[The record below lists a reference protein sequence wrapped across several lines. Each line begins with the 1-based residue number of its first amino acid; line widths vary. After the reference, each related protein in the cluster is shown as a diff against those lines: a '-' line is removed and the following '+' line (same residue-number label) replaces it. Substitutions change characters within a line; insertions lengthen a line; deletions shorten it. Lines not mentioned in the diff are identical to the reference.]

1 MDEEQKTL
9 GLSNVNHLEK
19 LYNGWFL
26 DYASYTIL
34 DRAVPYFEDGLK
46 PVQRRILHTMYEMND
61 GSFHKVAGIVGDT
74 MHYHPHGDASIYTAL
89 VNMGQKNL
97 RIYFICRC
105 MYNFHNRNFSLNEW
119 NPQKTCFLLRS
130 SLSIKVHKRFINTIK
145 INLIISIKNEYLIF
159 NYINF

>member
-74 MHYHPHGDASIYTAL
+74 MHYHPHGDASISREHGPEEPAYRTA
-89 VNMGQKNL
+89 G
-97 RIYFICRC
+97 
-105 MYNFHNRNFSLNEW
+105 
-119 NPQKTCFLLRS
+119 
-130 SLSIKVHKRFINTIK
+130 
-145 INLIISIKNEYLIF
+145 
-159 NYINF
+159 